1 MDMKIIFKGAAAGAA
16 AGIAVYAFAS
26 AAPSK
31 KMSIR
36 RDAGK
41 TAKAA
46 PAAALPCPAATATS
60 GAWPAALSS
69 PTRFWPA

>member
-46 PAAALPCPAATATS
+46 AHLIDDVKS
-60 GAWPAALSS
+60 LIM
-69 PTRFWPA
+69 